1 MKKSVSYLL
10 LSLILAFTA
19 CRNSKDITMFQAV
32 QMEYESIPLE
42 PKEHKITPNDILYI
56 RVLTLDQ
63 EVNQLFNPSLAGNG
77 LSSGTEQMYGSPTSR
92 FINGYKV
99 SADSTIT
106 LPIVGEIKLVG
117 LSLERAQEYLKERAQ
132 EYLKEPTVQVKLINF
147 KINVSGEL
155 REPGIYY
162 NYEGKLTIYDAISM
176 ASGITEFADLKNV
189 VVKRETSDNIITY
202 NLDLTNNSV
211 YYTEAFNLQP
221 NDLVYIPPSK
231 LKRRTQ
237 NNDTYS
243 RILSTVSVIL
253 VAAALFLSL

>member
-1 MKKSVSYLL
+1 MKNPVFYVFLL
-10 LSLILAFTA
+10 LLFASAA
-19 CRNSKDITMFQAV
+19 CRSPKDITMFQAV
-32 QMEYESIPLE
+32 QQDYESSPLT
-42 PKEHKITPNDILYI
+42 PKEHQIKPNDILYI

-63 EVNQLFNPSLAGNG
+63 EVNQLFNPSLAVNG

-99 SADSTIT
+99 FSDSTIT
-106 LPIVGEIKLVG
+106 LPILGKINLAG
-117 LSLERAQEYLKERAQ
+117 LTLEQAQKYLKTQAQ

-147 KINVSGEL
+147 KVNVSGEL
-155 REPGIYY
+155 THPGIYY
-162 NYEGKLTIYDAISM
+162 NYEGHLTIYDAISM

-189 VVKRETSDNIITY
+189 IVKRETSDNILTY

-243 RILSTVSVIL
+243 RILSTVSTLL